1 MTTTAKI
8 FGTPDQEQEV
18 SITFE
23 YITIPKF
30 LSEERLTYFVNF
42 CKVHDRLDFRPSDI
56 DQDIAVAVAQALGLV
71 NERDIRIE
79 CEVKYSIKP
88 VTKDIDYSQILFI

>member
-8 FGTPDQEQEV
+8 FGTPEQEQEV

-30 LSEERLTYFVNF
+30 LSEERLTYFVNS

-56 DQDIAVAVAQALGLV
+56 DQDIAVAVAEAIKLM
-71 NERDIRIE
+71 NENKARFE
-79 CEVKYSIKP
+79 CLPNMKVA
-88 VTKDIDYSQILFI
+88 